1 MDSQLT
7 SRALHSRINN
17 NISQLLQRF
26 ENIIAP
32 TRFDHVDH
40 TQTAVEA
47 YNLNVETGAL
57 IRAAEDILSLTRSMK
72 EAWLFEKLDTLGE
85 NDRDR
90 QRNKELEE
98 NVQKVK
104 GMVMKEL
111 SEGSKESS

>member
-1 MDSQLT
+1 
-7 SRALHSRINN
+7 
-17 NISQLLQRF
+17 
-26 ENIIAP
+26 
-32 TRFDHVDH
+32 
-40 TQTAVEA
+40 
-47 YNLNVETGAL
+47 
-57 IRAAEDILSLTRSMK
+57 MK